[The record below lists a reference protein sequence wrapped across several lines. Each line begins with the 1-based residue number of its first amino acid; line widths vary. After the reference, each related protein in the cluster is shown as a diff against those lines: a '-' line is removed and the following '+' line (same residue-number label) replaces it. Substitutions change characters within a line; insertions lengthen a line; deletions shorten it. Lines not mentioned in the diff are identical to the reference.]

1 MRIKKFINEAKS
13 SKVLVTTV
21 TDLSFS
27 DQGPLLETLEFLEI
41 IHGSYQPLN
50 FLPHL
55 TLSTQYSI
63 FILLTKRYYCA
74 NSERVLEFPSSFL
87 INMAHKIYRL
97 CMSRH
102 RKKKFIP
109 VQLEAS
115 GISDY
120 IYYYYHHNFYH

>member
-13 SKVLVTTV
+13 SKGLVTTV

-27 DQGPLLETLEFLEI
+27 DQEPFLQTLKFLEI
-41 IHGSYQPLN
+41 NHGSYQPLN

-74 NSERVLEFPSSFL
+74 NSERVVEFRSSFF
-87 INMAHKIYRL
+87 INMAHMIHRL

-102 RKKKFIP
+102 
-109 VQLEAS
+109 
-115 GISDY
+115 
-120 IYYYYHHNFYH
+120 